1 VQRHRVPVLQ
11 YEEAGAYER
20 GGAQEYP
27 EDNPTLAFLRHFAVE
42 GTPHIRPA
50 AVGYLRF

>member
-1 VQRHRVPVLQ
+1 VRRRVPVLPC
-11 YEEAGAYER
+11 EEACACER

-27 EDNPTLAFLRHFAVE
+27 EDNPALAFLRHFAVE